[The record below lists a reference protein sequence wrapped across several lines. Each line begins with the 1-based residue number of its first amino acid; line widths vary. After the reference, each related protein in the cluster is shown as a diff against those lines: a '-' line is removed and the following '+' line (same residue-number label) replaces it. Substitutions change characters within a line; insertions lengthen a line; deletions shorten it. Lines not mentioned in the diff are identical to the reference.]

1 MKRVI
6 TKDNFEKE
14 KTLIVI
20 GSSLILIGV
29 LCNEWIIAAFVC
41 PDGTLTGFVYRI
53 MVWFFDISMISIG
66 ALLLIYRK
74 SIRIRRKTILFS
86 AITLAL
92 IAAILEFG
100 MQLLTLAFPRINLL
114 LSEIPLIIYDGKLG
128 HRPNPMCPGHD
139 RNGFRNESVPEKADI
154 VAMGDSQTYGWG
166 VRADQSWPQQ
176 MQKLCEIRVYNMAFG
191 GYGPVHNLILLDE
204 ALKFKPQILIEAF
217 YAGNDL
223 YDSYHLVY
231 DNHQLPDL
239 KISDERI
246 MRAISEAENIEPLRE
261 RISRL
266 LHMDQINTQR
276 PTGSSLIKYFS
287 DNCKLFRLFST
298 LNKLCGNYRRSD
310 GPTWELEKKYA
321 IENKKYCQPIEC
333 GKFCTV
339 LTPDHRLCAVNL
351 NDPRIAE
358 GHRLSLEAI
367 RLMDKRTRMANIDF
381 IVLLIPTKE
390 LVFKNVVYET
400 GQTIPDVYKTLIDN
414 EELLWHRTKAY
425 LKNQGIDYIDSL
437 PVLRGCFQSGAQ
449 PYKITSDGHPNPIGH
464 RAIAELVLSTL
475 RNSKYSVL
483 K

>member
-1 MKRVI
+1 MI
-6 TKDNFEKE
+6 TKDNSEKE

-20 GSSLILIGV
+20 GSSLILIGI

-41 PDGTLTGFVYRI
+41 PDGTLTGFVYRT

-92 IAAILEFG
+92 TAAILEFG
-100 MQLLTLAFPRINLL
+100 LQLLTLAFPKINLL
-114 LSEIPLIIYDGKLG
+114 LSETPLIIYDEKLG

-139 RNGFRNESVPEKADI
+139 HNGFRNESVPEKADI
-154 VAMGDSQTYGWG
+154 VAMGDSHTYGWG

-176 MQKLCEIRVYNMAFG
+176 LQKLCEIKVYNMAFG
-191 GYGPVHNLILLDE
+191 GYGPVHSLILLDD

-223 YDSYHLVY
+223 YDSYRLVY
-231 DNHQLPDL
+231 DNNQLPDL
-239 KISDERI
+239 KIFDDRV
-246 MRAISEAENIEPLRE
+246 MRAMIEAEKIEPLRD

-266 LHMDQINTQR
+266 VNMDQVNTQR
-276 PTGSSLIKYFS
+276 PIGSSLIKYFS
-287 DNCKLFRLFST
+287 DNCKLCRIFST
-298 LNKLCGNYRRSD
+298 LNRMCGDHRRSD
-310 GPTWELEKKYA
+310 GPTWELVKKA
-321 IENKKYCQPIEC
+321 IENKKYYQPIES
-333 GKFCTV
+333 GRFCTI
-339 LTPDHRLCAVNL
+339 LTPDYRLCAVNL

-358 GHRLSLEAI
+358 GYRLSLEAI